1 MNSGSSPVA
10 AQCFQNPTVF
20 AVQELVPMFCLGDDN
35 SRWKL
40 IHTQC
45 FLNTVMLMLRRNM

>member
-1 MNSGSSPVA
+1 MA
-10 AQCFQNPTVF
+10 AWCFQNAF
-20 AVQELVPMFCLGDDN
+20 AVQGLVPVFCLGDDN

-45 FLNTVMLMLRRNM
+45 FLNIATLMLRRNMQICWIF